1 MTSMAVSHPPVID
14 GADKVTDV
22 CVKHPVHAPPHKAH
36 PERVQRVVLTAS
48 GSKPIRESQ
57 KVLFVN
63 RVEDRHDGMLN
74 DFVLQGGDAQRTLS
88 PIRFRDVG
96 SLGRL
101 RAIRPLMQPTVETG
115 QLDLEVRLILVPRQ
129 AIDTRR
135 GCSLECV
142 EAVLKPRH
150 RHMVEQAP

>member
-1 MTSMAVSHPPVID
+1 
-14 GADKVTDV
+14 
-22 CVKHPVHAPPHKAH
+22 
-36 PERVQRVVLTAS
+36 
-48 GSKPIRESQ
+48 
-57 KVLFVN
+57 
-63 RVEDRHDGMLN
+63 MLDN
-74 DFVLQGGDAQRTLS
+74 FVLQGRNAQGTLAS
-88 PIRFRDVG
+88 IRFRDVG